1 MRRLFLCCLGSVG
14 LYVLLFGLLLER
26 PLSIGLLQLELTQ
39 KTARLAA
46 MPSPKLV
53 ILAGSNGPYSHSCAV
68 LGAMLALPCENAG
81 IAVGIGLDVVFAHEA
96 MFLRRGDIVYMPMEL
111 QQYAAS
117 AQDYSAAPDAVLLLR
132 YDRSLLPGMPARRV
146 LGAIFCCNLADLLES
161 AAEMMMSDMR
171 GIKPDALLEAEY
183 NEAGDRIDAI
193 PPGSPV
199 GPVRLVPSA
208 TAIKTGY
215 GASLIAHFVAAET
228 RQGVIVI
235 GGMPTDFAS
244 VRIPAPS
251 IAAVAAIYAS
261 NGGGFLLLPTHSQ
274 YPPDN
279 FFNSE
284 DHLSRPCQAAHSIRL
299 GLRLAAILSRIS
311 QKPDPIDMRWAASCP
326 AA

>member
-1 MRRLFLCCLGSVG
+1 
-14 LYVLLFGLLLER
+14 
-26 PLSIGLLQLELTQ
+26 LQLELTQ

-117 AQDYSAAPDAVLLLR
+117 DQDYSAAPDAVLL
-132 YDRSLLPGMPARRV
+132 
-146 LGAIFCCNLADLLES
+146 
-161 AAEMMMSDMR
+161 SDMR

-193 PPGSPV
+193 PPGSPA

-235 GGMPTDFAS
+235 GGMPTDFVS
-244 VRIPAPS
+244 VRIPAPT
-251 IAAVAAIYAS
+251 IAAVAAIYES
-261 NGGGFLLLPTHSQ
+261 HGGRFLLLPTHSQ

-299 GLRLAAILSRIS
+299 GLRLAAILRRIS